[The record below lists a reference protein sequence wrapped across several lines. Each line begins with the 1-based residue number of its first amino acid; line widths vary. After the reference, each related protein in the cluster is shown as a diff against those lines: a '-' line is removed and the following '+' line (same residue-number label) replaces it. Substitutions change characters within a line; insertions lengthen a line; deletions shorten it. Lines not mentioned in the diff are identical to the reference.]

1 MNRPNP
7 KKDKDAR
14 RKRSVNYWNTGGRI
28 RRTLVAC
35 PDCIKVMKLDRQE
48 RQVQA
53 EKADMPISN
62 AMNAGLK
69 CDRCKKDHEQLQT
82 KTKPKNADAK

>member
-69 CDRCKKDHEQLQT
+69 CDRCKKDHEQST
-82 KTKPKNADAK
+82 KKTKSKDTISK